1 MPFADLPGVRLAYER
16 LGPPPGA
23 TATGDTESPEVVL
36 VHGLGANLAFWYWG
50 VGRPLGQEFPLTA
63 YDLRGHGRS
72 EITAEGYTTASMAAD
87 LLALLDHLGI
97 ARAHLVGHSFGGAV
111 ALHTAVLAP
120 DRVASLTLVD
130 AILRIFQPQPRL
142 ADCPNWEVL
151 KATYTD
157 LGVVLDGD
165 DEIDYRLLEALADR
179 SARLGQRTDRDP
191 TVFLPFESWN
201 GSKRSAERWRLLLKT
216 TGLAGEVKR
225 GAGLTREA
233 VAALQLP
240 MLAVYGE
247 LTYTMP
253 SLDGLAAV
261 QPAIRRVVVPG
272 VGHFFPALAPQPLV
286 DAVTDFLSS
295 LPDAA
300 SGAAVRTAEGA

>member
-16 LGPPPGA
+16 LGPPPDAIDGENS
-23 TATGDTESPEVVL
+23 DQEVVL

-50 VGRPLGQEFPLTA
+50 VGRPLGEHFPVTA

-72 EITAEGYTTASMAAD
+72 EVTQNGYTTAAMAAD

-97 ARAHLVGHSFGGAV
+97 AKAHLVGHSFGGAV
-111 ALHTAVLAP
+111 ALHAAVVAP
-120 DRVASLTLVD
+120 ERIASLTLVD
-130 AILRIFQPQPRL
+130 AILRLFQPQPRL
-142 ADCPNWEVL
+142 ADCPDWQSL
-151 KATYTD
+151 QQTYAD
-157 LGVVLDGD
+157 LGVDLKGE

-179 SARLGQRTDRDP
+179 SSRREPRKSREK
-191 TVFLPFESWN
+191 TVYLPFESWN
-201 GSKRSAERWRLLLKT
+201 GSRRSAERWRKLLKST
-216 TGLAGEVKR
+216 ELANEVKQIS
-225 GAGLTREA
+225 GLTREA
-233 VAALQLP
+233 VAALRLP

-261 QPAIRRVVVPG
+261 QPGLDRVVVPG

-286 DAVTDFLSS
+286 DSVTTFLQDS
-295 LPDAA
+295 
-300 SGAAVRTAEGA
+300 TAPAKVHTAPAREQP